1 MWWVFYGQDFTLNPN
16 RLLSPKKT
24 SLTQKVRRLT
34 FEHVLGLLQEVYY
47 PSILNR
53 LLLNPSILNR
63 LLCWHNR
70 QKLLT
75 SCLISHKITKHRMG
89 ASGGMLFGHTTHHH
103 AHV

>member
-16 RLLSPKKT
+16 RFLSPKKT
-24 SLTQKVRRLT
+24 FFTQKVRRLT
-34 FEHVLGLLQEVYY
+34 FENVLGLLQEVYY
-47 PSILNR
+47 PSLLNR
-53 LLLNPSILNR
+53 LLLNR

-75 SCLISHKITKHRMG
+75 SRLISHKITKHRMG
-89 ASGGMLFGHTTHHH
+89 ASGGVLFGHTTHHH

>member
-16 RLLSPKKT
+16 RFLSPKKT
-24 SLTQKVRRLT
+24 FFFFFFRCLT
-34 FEHVLGLLQEVYY
+34 FENLLWLLEEVCYLSLFY
-47 PSILNR
+47 RLLLNR
-53 LLLNPSILNR
+53 LLLNR

-75 SCLISHKITKHRMG
+75 SRLISHKITKHRMG
-89 ASGGMLFGHTTHHH
+89 ASGGVLFGHTTHHH